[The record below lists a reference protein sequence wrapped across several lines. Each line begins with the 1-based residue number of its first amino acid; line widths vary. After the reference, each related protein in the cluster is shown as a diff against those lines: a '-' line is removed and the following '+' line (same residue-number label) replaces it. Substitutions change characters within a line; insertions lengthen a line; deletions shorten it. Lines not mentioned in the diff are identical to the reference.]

1 MHFGV
6 SIVRLMSIGCAV
18 WILGCSPEP
27 ASVSKSEPAT
37 HTSDYK
43 IVCTTG
49 MVADVVRN
57 IVGEHATV
65 RTLIPTG
72 VDPHLYQPTREDVLA
87 LSDAQLIFYNGLH
100 LEGKMIPTLDAMAGA
115 DKVVVPLAE
124 RAVASAEYIEDNHE
138 TDPHLW
144 MDVALWNQVAVT
156 IAQTLSDYD
165 PLHAVEFQANLASYA
180 SKLQGLDDY
189 AKSAFA
195 SIPVDKRVL
204 VTAHDAFNYMGRAYN
219 IQVKGI
225 QGLSTESEAGLK
237 DLEDLVSFIVE
248 RTLPAVFVE
257 SSVADKNV
265 RALVEGAQ
273 ARGHQVVIGGTLFS
287 DAMGPEGSYEGTYL
301 GMIDHNVSTIT
312 RALGGVAEGFAQH

>member
-1 MHFGV
+1 M
-6 SIVRLMSIGCAV
+6 GCA
-18 WILGCSPEP
+18 PEQ
-27 ASVSKSEPAT
+27 AALSDSESVSREQSYT
-37 HTSDYK
+37 

-57 IVGEHATV
+57 IVGEHAAV

-72 VDPHLYQPTREDVLA
+72 VDPHLYQATREDVLV
-87 LSDAQLIFYNGLH
+87 LSDAQIIFYNGLY
-100 LEGKMIPTLDAMAGA
+100 LEGKMIPSLNAMAAKGR
-115 DKVVVPLAE
+115 VVVPLAE
-124 RAVASAEYIEDNHE
+124 RAVVSAQYIEDNHE

-144 MDVALWNQVAVT
+144 MDVALWGQVAVT

-165 PLHAVEFQANLASYA
+165 ASRSTEFQENLDLYT
-180 SKLQGLDDY
+180 SKLEHLDNY
-189 AKSAFA
+189 AKTAFA
-195 SIPVDKRVL
+195 SIPVEKRVL

-219 IQVKGI
+219 IEVKGI
-225 QGLSTESEAGLK
+225 QGISTESEAGLK
-237 DLEDLVSFIVE
+237 DLEDLVNFIVE
-248 RTLPAVFVE
+248 RRLPAVFVE

-287 DAMGPEGSYEGTYL
+287 DAMGLEGSYEGTYL

-312 RALGGVAEGFAQH
+312 RALGGVAKGFSLD